1 MKFLNNDSFW
11 PSWPW
16 YALGISLRIQCRD
29 EEKDQSNGHAIMSY
43 TGFSVIGLS
52 VVAMAL
58 LGTFTIA
65 YAERQEAYR
74 LGPNDVIQ
82 VQVFGEDDLSVERTV
97 DGNGTITFPLL
108 GTLSVGGRTVQ
119 DFQDELTAHLR
130 AGYIRNPKVT
140 VFIVRHRNFFVNGE
154 VRKPG
159 GFEYREGMTVQ
170 KALALAEG
178 FTEKADRSEVK
189 ITRQQGG
196 STYTI
201 LVALDELVLP
211 NDLIVVAQASKLYVN
226 GEVRRPGDYMYE
238 KGLTVH
244 KAITMAGGFTEKAA
258 ESRTKVLRVING
270 QEVTISVKLDDLIHP
285 SDIIVVPQRFF

>member
-1 MKFLNNDSFW
+1 MRHIVVRLVGF
-11 PSWPW
+11 
-16 YALGISLRIQCRD
+16 IS
-29 EEKDQSNGHAIMSY
+29 
-43 TGFSVIGLS
+43 
-52 VVAMAL
+52 VAMVLSGAL
-58 LGTFTIA
+58 PIG
-65 YAERQEAYR
+65 YAEPQETYR

-97 DGNGTITFPLL
+97 DGHGTITFPLL

-140 VFIVRHRNFFVNGE
+140 VFIVRYRNFFVNGE

-196 STYTI
+196 STNTI
-201 LVALDELVLP
+201 PVALDDLVLP
-211 NDLIVVAQASKLYVN
+211 NDLIIVPQAPKLYVN

-258 ESRTKVLRVING
+258 ESRTKVLRVVNG
-270 QEVTISVKLDDLIHP
+270 QEVTVSVKLEDLIHP
-285 SDIIVVPQRFF
+285 NDIIVVPQRFF